1 MDLFGPCRVTSLGG
15 KNYAYV
21 MVDDYSRY
29 IWVLFFAHKNDS
41 FEMAIHCDTYLFVSL

>member
-21 MVDDYSRY
+21 MVDDYSAY
-29 IWVLFFAHKNDS
+29 TWVLCLAQKDYS
-41 FEMAIHCDTYLFVSL
+41 FKAF